1 VGVISNVNYRN
12 AVQAYAHLY
21 KALAIGTMAQFWERV
36 PVTPGANATFSTRTE
51 ALAAAT
57 KLLDDAAALIGTNP
71 LPADFLSQVGSEI
84 DVRNTLIALAARF
97 YIMAGT
103 NDLALARASA
113 VNLAS
118 RSVYFYNTLNPNPVY
133 RSSLITNNVYC
144 IVANFGLTGALAP
157 AANDGRIPFYLVRNA
172 TNGSGFFR
180 DDATAIPIFL
190 PGEML
195 LIQAEAH
202 ARTNNLANAVTA
214 LNQVLTKTTD
224 AFSLGAALPAYSG
237 ANTQA
242 AILEEI
248 YRNRCMELYMSGM
261 KLEDSR
267 RFGRPGPGQAGAERT
282 RNFYPYPQ
290 QERDGNP
297 NTPNDP
303 AS

>member
-1 VGVISNVNYRN
+1 MKQYILLLAVLTMGMVSCKKDYTNPNAPTDSQVLSSVDGLTKAIVGIKQRWAVNGVGVSSLYQAISASGLSTGELTVLNAGNADLAQLQNGGTNLAPNNGVLNSFWTTANIVNSEATKIIANVGVISNVNYRN

-118 RSVYFYNTLNPNPVY
+118 RSVYFYNTLNPNPV
-133 RSSLITNNVYC
+133 
-144 IVANFGLTGALAP
+144 
-157 AANDGRIPFYLVRNA
+157 
-172 TNGSGFFR
+172 
-180 DDATAIPIFL
+180 
-190 PGEML
+190 
-195 LIQAEAH
+195 
-202 ARTNNLANAVTA
+202 
-214 LNQVLTKTTD
+214 
-224 AFSLGAALPAYSG
+224 
-237 ANTQA
+237 
-242 AILEEI
+242 
-248 YRNRCMELYMSGM
+248 
-261 KLEDSR
+261 
-267 RFGRPGPGQAGAERT
+267 
-282 RNFYPYPQ
+282 
-290 QERDGNP
+290 
-297 NTPNDP
+297 
-303 AS
+303 